1 MGSRAGGGRIGR
13 AGTRTHMPL
22 SAPPP
27 ARPQARHAPRRQ
39 VVCDWLEAV
48 GLEPLPHGVAWNL
61 LRIDSALL
69 ACWEEEEEE
78 KASPAPLECFPSYAE
93 ASDAVTP
100 PSRPLHHPAWLPL
113 ALLMAR
119 RHFRDNNRELTH
131 TRTHAQ

>member
-1 MGSRAGGGRIGR
+1 MS
-13 AGTRTHMPL
+13 L
-22 SAPPP
+22 SAPQP

-69 ACWEEEEEE
+69 ACWGEEEER
-78 KASPAPLECFPSYAE
+78 ASPALLDCFPSYAE
-93 ASDAVTP
+93 ASDVVTP
-100 PSRPLHHPAWLPL
+100 SSRPLHHPAWLPL

-119 RHFRDNNRELTH
+119 RHFRDNSESSHAHTH
-131 TRTHAQ
+131 SES